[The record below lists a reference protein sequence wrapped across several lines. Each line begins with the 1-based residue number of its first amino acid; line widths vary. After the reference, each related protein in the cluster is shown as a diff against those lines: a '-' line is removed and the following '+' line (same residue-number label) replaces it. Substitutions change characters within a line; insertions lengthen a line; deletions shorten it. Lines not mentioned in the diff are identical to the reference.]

1 MESFHCRPERF
12 LKDLSVQL
20 FLLSVEESETQESY
34 KQCQLVGKGWGWN
47 QGPWLLRYGAFSM
60 AACVCVG
67 GVVFSLPQVGMGRGG
82 GR

>member
-60 AACVCVG
+60 AACVCGEGCLQPTSG
-67 GVVFSLPQVGMGRGG
+67 GDGARRG
-82 GR
+82 